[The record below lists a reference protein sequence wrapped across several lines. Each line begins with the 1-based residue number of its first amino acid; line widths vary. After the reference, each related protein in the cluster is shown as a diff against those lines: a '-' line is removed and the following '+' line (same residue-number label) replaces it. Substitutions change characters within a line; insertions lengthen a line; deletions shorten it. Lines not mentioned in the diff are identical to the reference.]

1 MHFTPP
7 RIVPTF
13 LTFLAFL
20 AFLFPGS
27 FASAGEPWIAP
38 GNTQV
43 RHDVQ
48 LLVDSGVIDLPM
60 SAWPIA
66 ASDLANAL
74 GSIPRDSIVSLS
86 RLCGRGPGSGLGDVP
101 KPLSA
106 AQLAAIARLRSL
118 ASEGNATLGVEVGAA
133 ARPTQLR
140 TFADTP
146 REEGEVSLYAASFVG
161 ATVRR
166 ATAGD
171 RGGRPG

>member
-1 MHFTPP
+1 MRLNPSWTD
-7 RIVPTF
+7 RN
-13 LTFLAFL
+13 FLAFL
-20 AFLFPGS
+20 AFLASGS
-27 FASAGEPWIAP
+27 LASAGEPWIAP

-74 GSIPRDSIVSLS
+74 DKIPETSSSSSAPTPPHPAAAGVGRDE
-86 RLCGRGPGSGLGDVP
+86 GSGKKGSA
-101 KPLSA
+101 KPLST

-118 ASEGNATLGVEVGAA
+118 ASEGDATLGIEVGAA

-146 REEGEVSLYAASFVG
+146 ARKA
-161 ATVRR
+161 R
-166 ATAGD
+166 
-171 RGGRPG
+171 

>member
-1 MHFTPP
+1 MRP
-7 RIVPTF
+7 
-13 LTFLAFL
+13 
-20 AFLFPGS
+20 
-27 FASAGEPWIAP
+27 AGEPWIAP

-74 GSIPRDSIVSLS
+74 GKIPELVFIDCSTPAAAGE
-86 RLCGRGPGSGLGDVP
+86 GRGEGSGKKGSA

-118 ASEGNATLGVEVGAA
+118 ASEGDATLGIEVGAA

-146 REEGEVSLYAASFVG
+146 REEGEVSVYAASFVG
-161 ATVRR
+161 ERVRR
-166 ATAGD
+166 APAGD
-171 RGGRPG
+171 RGNRPR